1 MKIQDFVV
9 LDLETTGLSVKE
21 DQILEIGAVKVQ
33 GGEVTASYETFVNPG
48 RKVPE
53 RITELTGIRDE
64 MIANA
69 PDVETA
75 VRGFLDFCGGL
86 PLLGHNI
93 LFDYSFIKQAAINA
107 RLDFEKEAWDT
118 LKIARKALPDL
129 ESRSLEALC
138 GYYQI
143 PREHAHRAMDDVLE
157 TLALFRKLEEGFS
170 EDHPEWFAA
179 APLKAKMKREVP
191 ATEAQKKYLDFLRF
205 WLKDKEYVAL
215 AYMTG
220 ILPIKKYGSHSALN
234 MFTEYSM
241 TDPGNLAEYFGF
253 TETEVQKLCE
263 KYEMNFEEARA
274 WYNGYHLISHEGGTR
289 KVYSMYSPK
298 SVVEAMQKRKFGTYW
313 NQTETY
319 EALKVYIQMN
329 MDGLKDAIVQM
340 LAGSNIRINTGTF
353 SNDMT
358 TFATKDDVLTLL
370 VHLGY
375 LTYDNEKETVE
386 IPNREVS
393 QEYVNAISTM
403 DWTEVI
409 RSVQTSRELLEALWQ
424 MDSETVEK

>member
-64 MIANA
+64 MIADA

-191 ATEAQKKYLDFLRF
+191 ATEAQKKYLADLIRYHELDLEPEWGALTKSRASRMIDLTTLRTPIVLNGCETKTLLKESITAMALPDHPLFAERDTLSLTELAEQPLILSNRYRKYMLSAFEQAGLFCDIYLTCEDARTAMTMAEKGLGIALLPASMLPLSHQLKACAITDADLTTEILLAWRKGRLPSELRDFLKM
-205 WLKDKEYVAL
+205 W
-215 AYMTG
+215 
-220 ILPIKKYGSHSALN
+220 N
-234 MFTEYSM
+234 
-241 TDPGNLAEYFGF
+241 
-253 TETEVQKLCE
+253 ET
-263 KYEMNFEEARA
+263 
-274 WYNGYHLISHEGGTR
+274 
-289 KVYSMYSPK
+289 
-298 SVVEAMQKRKFGTYW
+298 
-313 NQTETY
+313 
-319 EALKVYIQMN
+319 
-329 MDGLKDAIVQM
+329 
-340 LAGSNIRINTGTF
+340 
-353 SNDMT
+353 
-358 TFATKDDVLTLL
+358 
-370 VHLGY
+370 
-375 LTYDNEKETVE
+375 
-386 IPNREVS
+386 
-393 QEYVNAISTM
+393 
-403 DWTEVI
+403 
-409 RSVQTSRELLEALWQ
+409 
-424 MDSETVEK
+424 

>member
-143 PREHAHRAMDDVLE
+143 PREQ
-157 TLALFRKLEEGFS
+157 GFS

-191 ATEAQKKYLDFLRF
+191 ATEAQKKYLADLIRYHELDLEPE
-205 WLKDKEYVAL
+205 WGAL
-215 AYMTG
+215 TKSRASRMIDQI
-220 ILPIKKYGSHSALN
+220 ILAHGRMEKRQRTEKK
-234 MFTEYSM
+234 
-241 TDPGNLAEYFGF
+241 
-253 TETEVQKLCE
+253 
-263 KYEMNFEEARA
+263 
-274 WYNGYHLISHEGGTR
+274 
-289 KVYSMYSPK
+289 
-298 SVVEAMQKRKFGTYW
+298 
-313 NQTETY
+313 
-319 EALKVYIQMN
+319 
-329 MDGLKDAIVQM
+329 
-340 LAGSNIRINTGTF
+340 
-353 SNDMT
+353 
-358 TFATKDDVLTLL
+358 
-370 VHLGY
+370 
-375 LTYDNEKETVE
+375 
-386 IPNREVS
+386 
-393 QEYVNAISTM
+393 
-403 DWTEVI
+403 
-409 RSVQTSRELLEALWQ
+409 
-424 MDSETVEK
+424 

>member
-191 ATEAQKKYLDFLRF
+191 ATEAQKKYLADLIRYHELDLEPE
-205 WLKDKEYVAL
+205 WGAL
-215 AYMTG
+215 TKSRASRMIDQI
-220 ILPIKKYGSHSALN
+220 ILAHGRMEKRQRTEKKY
-234 MFTEYSM
+234 
-241 TDPGNLAEYFGF
+241 
-253 TETEVQKLCE
+253 
-263 KYEMNFEEARA
+263 
-274 WYNGYHLISHEGGTR
+274 
-289 KVYSMYSPK
+289 
-298 SVVEAMQKRKFGTYW
+298 KRKRKEVTLS
-313 NQTETY
+313 NKVNRKAPTE
-319 EALKVYIQMN
+319 AQKKK
-329 MDGLKDAIVQM
+329 KDPLAKKRNAAKM
-340 LAGSNIRINTGTF
+340 LALILAVV
-353 SNDMT
+353 M
-358 TFATKDDVLTLL
+358 VLGMVLPALL
-370 VHLGY
+370 WLV
-375 LTYDNEKETVE
+375 
-386 IPNREVS
+386 
-393 QEYVNAISTM
+393 
-403 DWTEVI
+403 
-409 RSVQTSRELLEALWQ
+409 
-424 MDSETVEK
+424 

>member
-64 MIANA
+64 MIADA

-191 ATEAQKKYLDFLRF
+191 ATEAQKKYLVQHPYQAQQTGYIQPYADCPLDGIQVGEDVYISIVNKADRYCWFMTPYLIITDEMTHALSLAARRGVDVRIITPGIPDKKLIYSITRSFYHNLVQDGVRIYEWTPGFCHAKMSVADDCMATCGTINLDYRSLYHHFENGCFMADCDAVLDIRRDMEQTLEQCREVTEKYKSGRSATLRLGQLFLR
-205 WLKDKEYVAL
+205 L
-215 AYMTG
+215 
-220 ILPIKKYGSHSALN
+220 
-234 MFTEYSM
+234 
-241 TDPGNLAEYFGF
+241 
-253 TETEVQKLCE
+253 
-263 KYEMNFEEARA
+263 
-274 WYNGYHLISHEGGTR
+274 
-289 KVYSMYSPK
+289 
-298 SVVEAMQKRKFGTYW
+298 
-313 NQTETY
+313 
-319 EALKVYIQMN
+319 
-329 MDGLKDAIVQM
+329 
-340 LAGSNIRINTGTF
+340 
-353 SNDMT
+353 
-358 TFATKDDVLTLL
+358 FA
-370 VHLGY
+370 
-375 LTYDNEKETVE
+375 
-386 IPNREVS
+386 
-393 QEYVNAISTM
+393 
-403 DWTEVI
+403 
-409 RSVQTSRELLEALWQ
+409 ELL
-424 MDSETVEK
+424 

>member
-64 MIANA
+64 MIADA

-191 ATEAQKKYLDFLRF
+191 ATEAQKKYLVQHPYQAKQTGYIQPYADCPLDGIQVGEDVYISIVNKADRYCWFMTPYLIITDEMTHALSLAARRGVDVRIITPGIPDKKLIYSITRSFYHNLVQDGVRIYEWTPGFCHAKMSVADDCMATCGTINLDYRSLYHHFENGCFMADCDAVLDIRRDMEQTLEQCREVTEKYKSGRSATLRLGQLFLR
-205 WLKDKEYVAL
+205 L
-215 AYMTG
+215 
-220 ILPIKKYGSHSALN
+220 
-234 MFTEYSM
+234 
-241 TDPGNLAEYFGF
+241 
-253 TETEVQKLCE
+253 
-263 KYEMNFEEARA
+263 
-274 WYNGYHLISHEGGTR
+274 
-289 KVYSMYSPK
+289 
-298 SVVEAMQKRKFGTYW
+298 
-313 NQTETY
+313 
-319 EALKVYIQMN
+319 
-329 MDGLKDAIVQM
+329 
-340 LAGSNIRINTGTF
+340 
-353 SNDMT
+353 
-358 TFATKDDVLTLL
+358 FA
-370 VHLGY
+370 
-375 LTYDNEKETVE
+375 
-386 IPNREVS
+386 
-393 QEYVNAISTM
+393 
-403 DWTEVI
+403 
-409 RSVQTSRELLEALWQ
+409 ELL
-424 MDSETVEK
+424 

>member
-191 ATEAQKKYLDFLRF
+191 ATEAQKKYLVQHPYQAKQTGYIQPYADCPLDGIQVGEDVYISIVNKADRYCWF
-205 WLKDKEYVAL
+205 
-215 AYMTG
+215 MTPYL
-220 ILPIKKYGSHSALN
+220 II
-234 MFTEYSM
+234 T
-241 TDPGNLAEYFGF
+241 
-253 TETEVQKLCE
+253 
-263 KYEMNFEEARA
+263 YEMTHALSLAARRGVDVRIITPGIPDKKLI
-274 WYNGYHLISHEGGTR
+274 YSITRSFYHNLVQDGVRIYELSLIH
-289 KVYSMYSPK
+289 
-298 SVVEAMQKRKFGTYW
+298 
-313 NQTETY
+313 
-319 EALKVYIQMN
+319 I
-329 MDGLKDAIVQM
+329 
-340 LAGSNIRINTGTF
+340 
-353 SNDMT
+353 
-358 TFATKDDVLTLL
+358 
-370 VHLGY
+370 
-375 LTYDNEKETVE
+375 
-386 IPNREVS
+386 
-393 QEYVNAISTM
+393 
-403 DWTEVI
+403 
-409 RSVQTSRELLEALWQ
+409 
-424 MDSETVEK
+424 

>member
-64 MIANA
+64 MLMDA
-69 PDVETA
+69 PGISRVIGKCLE
-75 VRGFLDFCGGL
+75 LCGDLPLLGHKIL

-157 TLALFRKLEEGFS
+157 TLALFRKLE
-170 EDHPEWFAA
+170 
-179 APLKAKMKREVP
+179 
-191 ATEAQKKYLDFLRF
+191 
-205 WLKDKEYVAL
+205 
-215 AYMTG
+215 
-220 ILPIKKYGSHSALN
+220 
-234 MFTEYSM
+234 
-241 TDPGNLAEYFGF
+241 
-253 TETEVQKLCE
+253 
-263 KYEMNFEEARA
+263 
-274 WYNGYHLISHEGGTR
+274 
-289 KVYSMYSPK
+289 
-298 SVVEAMQKRKFGTYW
+298 
-313 NQTETY
+313 
-319 EALKVYIQMN
+319 
-329 MDGLKDAIVQM
+329 
-340 LAGSNIRINTGTF
+340 
-353 SNDMT
+353 
-358 TFATKDDVLTLL
+358 
-370 VHLGY
+370 
-375 LTYDNEKETVE
+375 
-386 IPNREVS
+386 
-393 QEYVNAISTM
+393 
-403 DWTEVI
+403 
-409 RSVQTSRELLEALWQ
+409 
-424 MDSETVEK
+424 DSICV

>member
-191 ATEAQKKYLDFLRF
+191 ATEAQKKYLADLIRYHELDLEPE
-205 WLKDKEYVAL
+205 WGAL
-215 AYMTG
+215 TKSRASRMINQI
-220 ILPIKKYGSHSALN
+220 ILAHGRMEKRQRTEKK
-234 MFTEYSM
+234 
-241 TDPGNLAEYFGF
+241 
-253 TETEVQKLCE
+253 
-263 KYEMNFEEARA
+263 
-274 WYNGYHLISHEGGTR
+274 
-289 KVYSMYSPK
+289 
-298 SVVEAMQKRKFGTYW
+298 
-313 NQTETY
+313 
-319 EALKVYIQMN
+319 
-329 MDGLKDAIVQM
+329 
-340 LAGSNIRINTGTF
+340 
-353 SNDMT
+353 
-358 TFATKDDVLTLL
+358 
-370 VHLGY
+370 
-375 LTYDNEKETVE
+375 
-386 IPNREVS
+386 
-393 QEYVNAISTM
+393 
-403 DWTEVI
+403 
-409 RSVQTSRELLEALWQ
+409 
-424 MDSETVEK
+424 